1 MAVGTLSKG
10 IDFLEERV
18 ELGVGSCVVDGKK
31 LLKFFKQPII
41 LQNDAKQKRQVT
53 NFVICDSATREYMR
67 ASCLCVHYG
76 INIIND
82 IIMHTDLRHL

>member
-18 ELGVGSCVVDGKK
+18 ELGVGSCVV
-31 LLKFFKQPII
+31 
-41 LQNDAKQKRQVT
+41 
-53 NFVICDSATREYMR
+53 Y
-67 ASCLCVHYG
+67 VHYG